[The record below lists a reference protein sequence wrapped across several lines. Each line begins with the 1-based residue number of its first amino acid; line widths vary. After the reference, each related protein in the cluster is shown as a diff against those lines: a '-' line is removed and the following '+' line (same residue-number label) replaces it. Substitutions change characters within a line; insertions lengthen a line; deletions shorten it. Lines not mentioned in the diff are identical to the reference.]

1 MCNFIF
7 TNKYKKLNE
16 EKIKN
21 ENKINNENKIE
32 QIYELDCTM
41 YNGKY
46 ITSKD
51 NWLRNNTSTGGTTRY
66 KVYPINI

>member
-1 MCNFIF
+1 MNKFMCNFIF

-16 EKIKN
+16 EKIK
-21 ENKINNENKIE
+21 NENKIE

>member
-1 MCNFIF
+1 MNKFMCNFIF

-16 EKIKN
+16 ENIKN
-21 ENKINNENKIE
+21 ENEIE

-46 ITSKD
+46 IRTKD
-51 NWLRNNTSTGGTTRY
+51 NWLRNNTVTFMNTGT
-66 KVYPINI
+66 KVNPIHI